1 MAARFADPGT
11 YQADQMN
18 EKADQRTRIS
28 FGRFLQKTRLEKR
41 IRLTDVSQ
49 KTRIRTQI
57 LLAIEKEE
65 HDKLPAATYVKGLL
79 TAFAKAVGADT
90 NEVLRRYEQDRQA
103 FNEMARFQSG
113 LTKSGAGDWLKL
125 GCVLGLLLM
134 LAALSIYLMTFV
146 GGKMGPG
153 AVSRGE
159 LTGETFGRTGS
170 IKGSDESEDA
180 LSNGQDSHA
189 EISKKAGNQTSVQGA
204 LKPKPDEK
212 NTTLADDKNNA
223 THRLNTDGYLLSIH
237 AVKNTWLKVIAD
249 DQEVVK
255 YRLKMGD
262 RLDLTAVSRFNI
274 LIGNAEGVQL
284 TLNDRPFPV
293 SGKSG
298 QIVNIE
304 IP

>member
-1 MAARFADPGT
+1 
-11 YQADQMN
+11 
-18 EKADQRTRIS
+18 
-28 FGRFLQKTRLEKR
+28 
-41 IRLTDVSQ
+41 
-49 KTRIRTQI
+49 
-57 LLAIEKEE
+57 
-65 HDKLPAATYVKGLL
+65 
-79 TAFAKAVGADT
+79 
-90 NEVLRRYEQDRQA
+90 
-103 FNEMARFQSG
+103 
-113 LTKSGAGDWLKL
+113 
-125 GCVLGLLLM
+125 
-134 LAALSIYLMTFV
+134 
-146 GGKMGPG
+146 MGPG
-153 AVSRGE
+153 AVSQGE
-159 LTGETFGRTGS
+159 LSGEALRRTGS

-189 EISKKAGNQTSVQGA
+189 EISKKAGNQTTVQGA

-212 NTTLADDKNNA
+212 NTTLADDKNN
-223 THRLNTDGYLLSIH
+223 TTPRLNTDGYLLSIH

>member
-1 MAARFADPGT
+1 MAARFANPGA

-41 IRLTDVSQ
+41 IRLTDVSEE
-49 KTRIRTQI
+49 TRIRMQI

-65 HDKLPAATYVKGLL
+65 HDKLPAETYVKGLL
-79 TAFAKAVGADT
+79 TAFAKAVGADPS
-90 NEVLRRYEQDRQA
+90 EVLRRYEKDRQV
-103 FNEMARFQSG
+103 FNDMAQFQSG
-113 LTKSGAGDWLKL
+113 LKKSRAGDWLRL

-134 LAALSIYLMTFV
+134 LAALSIYFMTFV
-146 GGKMGPG
+146 GGKMDLG
-153 AVSRGE
+153 ANSRRE
-159 LTGETFGRTGS
+159 LAGETSERTGKV
-170 IKGSDESEDA
+170 KGGGLSEET
-180 LSNGQDSHA
+180 LSNGPSSHA
-189 EISKKAGNQTSVQGA
+189 ESVNKDEKQTTSKGA
-204 LKPKPDEK
+204 LKPKSDDTD
-212 NTTLADDKNNA
+212 TTLADDQNNENS
-223 THRLNTDGYLLSIH
+223 RVSTDGYLLSIH

-249 DQEVVK
+249 EREVVK
-255 YRLKMGD
+255 YHLKMGD

>member
-1 MAARFADPGT
+1 MAARFADPGA

-18 EKADQRTRIS
+18 ENADQHTRIS

-49 KTRIRTQI
+49 QTRIRTKI

-65 HDKLPAATYVKGLL
+65 HSKLPAETYVKGLL

-90 NEVLRRYEQDRQA
+90 NEVLRRYKQDRQV

-113 LTKSGAGDWLKL
+113 LKKSSAGDWLKL
-125 GCVLGLLLM
+125 GCVLGMLLM
-134 LAALSIYLMTFV
+134 LAALSIYLMTLV
-146 GGKMGPG
+146 GGKIGPE
-153 AVSRGE
+153 AVSQGGVAGE
-159 LTGETFGRTGS
+159 ASRRTGS
-170 IKGSDESEDA
+170 IKGSDESEEA
-180 LSNGQDSHA
+180 ILNGQSSHA
-189 EISKKAGNQTSVQGA
+189 EILKKTGNQTTVKGA
-204 LKPKPDEK
+204 LKPKPGEMD
-212 NTTLADDKNNA
+212 TTLADDKNNA
-223 THRLNTDGYLLSIH
+223 KRKLNTDGYLLSIH

-249 DQEVVK
+249 DQEMVK
-255 YRLKMGD
+255 YHLKMGD
-262 RLDLTAVSRFNI
+262 RLDLMAVLRFNI

-293 SGKSG
+293 NGKSG

>member
-1 MAARFADPGT
+1 
-11 YQADQMN
+11 
-18 EKADQRTRIS
+18 
-28 FGRFLQKTRLEKR
+28 
-41 IRLTDVSQ
+41 
-49 KTRIRTQI
+49 
-57 LLAIEKEE
+57 
-65 HDKLPAATYVKGLL
+65 
-79 TAFAKAVGADT
+79 
-90 NEVLRRYEQDRQA
+90 
-103 FNEMARFQSG
+103 
-113 LTKSGAGDWLKL
+113 
-125 GCVLGLLLM
+125 M
-134 LAALSIYLMTFV
+134 L
-146 GGKMGPG
+146 
-153 AVSRGE
+153 
-159 LTGETFGRTGS
+159 
-170 IKGSDESEDA
+170 
-180 LSNGQDSHA
+180 SHA
-189 EISKKAGNQTSVQGA
+189 EIPKKAGNQTTMQGA

-223 THRLNTDGYLLSIH
+223 NHRLNTDGYLLSIH